1 MIFRPKC
8 EAFAAGCIKLY
19 QDNHAL
25 YSSQIMIFIF
35 VIIIIIIRVNTSR
48 WMRLAKRVACMGRRE
63 MHTSLRREHLRKGD
77 HLIIEMCFKDTM
89 GDDVDWFHSD
99 LG

>member
-19 QDNHAL
+19 KQNNDLNSL
-25 YSSQIMIFIF
+25 L
-35 VIIIIIIRVNTSR
+35 IIIIIIRVDTSR
-48 WMRLAKRVACMGRRE
+48 WMRLAERVACMGRRE

-77 HLIIEMCFKDTM
+77 HLKIEMCFKDTVEE
-89 GDDVDWFHSD
+89 DVDWFHSN